1 LATRKGCFLAL
12 VATRKYFTIEMTRT
26 YKKTRKNHWQ
36 RDENFISLSRKYLSG
51 VYFCA
56 IFGIMEKNEATD
68 GCLAANR
75 QSKNNCYLKEK
86 EERKDG
92 KSLLYRES
100 GNGT

>member
-1 LATRKGCFLAL
+1 MAARKGCFLAL

-36 RDENFISLSRKYLSG
+36 RDKNFISLSRKYLSG

-68 GCLAANR
+68 DCLVANGR
-75 QSKNNCYLKEK
+75 SKNNRYLK